1 MARLGGMFALP
12 QILGALTSPGP
23 RVAARLQDGAV
34 EVNGWLLA
42 GGAALIV
49 IVFVLYQAIQNAKA
63 ARAKE
68 EVLEQGPAVMDEA
81 RFWELVHDAKRAAKS
96 DMFLRPAE
104 LTNIL
109 RSVKPLEVAMFH
121 ERYTEV
127 IERANKP
134 SLRAVAEAFI
144 KHCTD
149 ANFVAFRD
157 WLISE
162 GKEKFEAILGDPSA
176 LPAPVGKEVVTLE
189 AFGYVAPKVY
199 KSKAGKPISRAI
211 EDQIAAAGG

>member
-1 MARLGGMFALP
+1 MWDMFTIHHLLAIPAL
-12 QILGALTSPGP
+12 LTF
-23 RVAARLQDGAV
+23 RAAQDGAV

-42 GGAALIV
+42 GGAAAVV
-49 IVFVLYQAIQNAKA
+49 IVFVAYQAIQSAKA
-63 ARAKE
+63 ARARE
-68 EVLEQGPAVMDEA
+68 EVIEQGPAVMEESQ
-81 RFWELVHDAKRAAKS
+81 FWELVHDAKRAAKG

-104 LTNIL
+104 LTTIL
-109 RSVKPLEVAMFH
+109 RSLEPLDVAMFH

-134 SLRAVAEAFI
+134 SLRAVADAFI
-144 KHCTD
+144 KNCTD
-149 ANFVAFRD
+149 SNFVAFRD

-162 GKEKFEAILGDPSA
+162 GEERFLAISKDPSS